1 MQALLCLAG
10 FAFAPVAP
18 ADMTQFI
25 ETYSSDWNL
34 LRREYS
40 IAESPEREARLRT
53 FLTERLRAAKAT
65 KFADLDG
72 EGRVDAILIR
82 NQIEHEIRQLDIDEK
97 SRKETE
103 ALVPFAEP
111 IVRFGEDLRAMKSV
125 DPEAAADVL
134 DALAKDIESARNSVD
149 SGGLTAKRSVAN
161 RAARTVDSL
170 KGTLDDWFSFYD
182 GYDPL
187 FTWWVETP
195 YKSISKALEN
205 YSALLREK
213 LVGTKKGD
221 EITIVGDPIGREA
234 LLSELKFEMIP
245 YTPEEL
251 VQIANREYSWCEAE
265 MKKASREMG
274 FGDDWKKAL
283 EKVKQDHVAPGKQ
296 PELVRNLAEEAIKFI
311 EDHQLMT
318 VPELCK
324 ETWRRQMMSPRQQ
337 LMSPFFLGGETI
349 QIAYPTDQMSQEDKM
364 MSMRGNN
371 VHFARATV
379 FHELIPGHCL
389 QAFMNER
396 YRSYRG
402 IFWTPFWTEGWALYC
417 EMLFWD
423 LGFPKTPENKIGM
436 LFWRMHRCARIIF
449 SINFHLEKMS
459 PQECVDFLVEKVGH
473 ERANAEAEVR
483 RSLSGDYGPLYQCA
497 YMLGGLQFR
506 ALHHDL
512 VDSGTMTN
520 REFHDA
526 ILKENNM
533 PVAMVR
539 ALLTKE
545 NLNPDFRA
553 TWRFYPL
560 N

>member
-1 MQALLCLAG
+1 MQTLLCLAG
-10 FAFAPVAP
+10 MAFVSIAP

-40 IAESPEREARLRT
+40 IAESPERGARLRI
-53 FLTERLRAAKAT
+53 FLTERLREAKAT
-65 KFADLDG
+65 KFSDFDD

-82 NQIEHEIRQLDIDEK
+82 NQIEHEIRQLGIDEK

-103 ALVPFAEP
+103 ALVPFGKP
-111 IVRFGEDLRAMKSV
+111 IISFGEDLRAMKSV
-125 DPEAAADVL
+125 DPEAAAGVL
-134 DALAKDIESARNSVD
+134 DALAQEIESARKGVD
-149 SGGLTAKRSVAN
+149 SGNLTAKGSVAN

-170 KGTLDDWFSFYD
+170 KGTLDDWFSFYN

-195 YKSISKALEN
+195 YKSASKALEN

-221 EITIVGDPIGREA
+221 EIAIVGDPIGREA
-234 LLSELKFEMIP
+234 LLSELQFEMIP

-251 VQIANREYSWCEAE
+251 IQIANKEYAWCEAE

-296 PELVRNLAEEAIKFI
+296 PELVRNLAKEAIRFV

-396 YRSYRG
+396 YRPYRG

-449 SINFHLEKMS
+449 SLNFHLEKMS
-459 PQECVDFLVEKVGH
+459 PQECVDLLVEKVGH

-497 YMLGGLQFR
+497 YMLGGLQFK

-512 VDSGTMTN
+512 VDSGKMTN
-520 REFHDA
+520 REFHDT
-526 ILKENNM
+526 ILKENNI

-545 NLNPDFRA
+545 KLDPDFRA

-560 N
+560 Y

>member
-1 MQALLCLAG
+1 MQTLLCLAG
-10 FAFAPVAP
+10 MAFVSIAP

-40 IAESPEREARLRT
+40 IAESPERGARLRI
-53 FLTERLRAAKAT
+53 FLTERLREAKAT
-65 KFADLDG
+65 KFSDFDD

-82 NQIEHEIRQLDIDEK
+82 NQIEHEIRQLGIDEK

-103 ALVPFAEP
+103 ALVPFGKP
-111 IVRFGEDLRAMKSV
+111 IISFGEDLRAMKSV
-125 DPEAAADVL
+125 DPEAAAGVL
-134 DALAKDIESARNSVD
+134 DALAQEIESARKGVD
-149 SGGLTAKRSVAN
+149 SGNLTAKGSVAN

-170 KGTLDDWFSFYD
+170 KGTLDDWFSFYN

-195 YKSISKALEN
+195 YKSASKALEN

-221 EITIVGDPIGREA
+221 EIAIVGDPIGREA
-234 LLSELKFEMIP
+234 LLSELQFEMIP

-251 VQIANREYSWCEAE
+251 IQIANKEYAWCEAE

-296 PELVRNLAEEAIKFI
+296 PELVRNLAKEAIRFV

-337 LMSPFFLGGETI
+337 LISPFFLGGETI

-396 YRSYRG
+396 YRPYRG

-449 SINFHLEKMS
+449 SLNFHLEKMS
-459 PQECVDFLVEKVGH
+459 PQECVDLLVEKVGH

-497 YMLGGLQFR
+497 YMLGGLQFK

-512 VDSGTMTN
+512 VDSGKMTN
-520 REFHDA
+520 REFHDT
-526 ILKENNM
+526 ILKENNI

-545 NLNPDFRA
+545 KLDPDFRA

-560 N
+560 Y

>member
-1 MQALLCLAG
+1 MQTLLCLAG
-10 FAFAPVAP
+10 MAFVSIAP

-40 IAESPEREARLRT
+40 IAESPERGARLRI
-53 FLTERLRAAKAT
+53 FLTERLREAKAT
-65 KFADLDG
+65 KFSDFDD

-82 NQIEHEIRQLDIDEK
+82 NQIEHEIRQLGIDEK

-103 ALVPFAEP
+103 ALFPFGKP
-111 IVRFGEDLRAMKSV
+111 IISFGEDLRAMKSV
-125 DPEAAADVL
+125 DPEAAAGVL
-134 DALAKDIESARNSVD
+134 DALAQEIESARKGVD
-149 SGGLTAKRSVAN
+149 SGNLTAKGSVAN

-170 KGTLDDWFSFYD
+170 KGTLDDWFSFYN

-195 YKSISKALEN
+195 YKSASKALEN

-221 EITIVGDPIGREA
+221 EIAIVGDPIGREA
-234 LLSELKFEMIP
+234 LLSELQFEMIP

-251 VQIANREYSWCEAE
+251 IQIANKEYAWCEAE

-296 PELVRNLAEEAIKFI
+296 PELVRNLAKEAIRFV

-396 YRSYRG
+396 YRPYRG

-449 SINFHLEKMS
+449 SLNFHLEKMS
-459 PQECVDFLVEKVGH
+459 PQECVDLLVEKVGH

-497 YMLGGLQFR
+497 YMLGGLQFK

-512 VDSGTMTN
+512 VDSGKMTN
-520 REFHDA
+520 REFHDT
-526 ILKENNM
+526 ILKENNI

-545 NLNPDFRA
+545 KLDPDFRA

-560 N
+560 Y

>member
-1 MQALLCLAG
+1 M
-10 FAFAPVAP
+10 AFVSIAP

-40 IAESPEREARLRT
+40 IAESPERGARLRI
-53 FLTERLRAAKAT
+53 FLTERLREAKAT
-65 KFADLDG
+65 KFSDFDD

-82 NQIEHEIRQLDIDEK
+82 NQIEHEIRQLGIDEK

-103 ALVPFAEP
+103 ALVPFGKP
-111 IVRFGEDLRAMKSV
+111 IISFGEDLRAMKSV
-125 DPEAAADVL
+125 DPEAAAGVL
-134 DALAKDIESARNSVD
+134 DALAQEIESARKGVD
-149 SGGLTAKRSVAN
+149 SGNLTAKGSVAN

-170 KGTLDDWFSFYD
+170 KGTLDDWFSFYN

-195 YKSISKALEN
+195 YKSASKALEN

-221 EITIVGDPIGREA
+221 EIAIVGDPIGREA
-234 LLSELKFEMIP
+234 LLSELQFEMIP

-251 VQIANREYSWCEAE
+251 IQIANKEYAWCEAE

-296 PELVRNLAEEAIKFI
+296 PELVRNLAKEAIRFV

-337 LMSPFFLGGETI
+337 LISPFFLGGETI

-396 YRSYRG
+396 YRPYRG

-449 SINFHLEKMS
+449 SLNFHLEKMS
-459 PQECVDFLVEKVGH
+459 PQECVDLLVEKVGH

-497 YMLGGLQFR
+497 YMLGGLQFK

-512 VDSGTMTN
+512 VDSGKMTN
-520 REFHDA
+520 REFHDT
-526 ILKENNM
+526 ILKENNI

-545 NLNPDFRA
+545 KLDPDFRA

-560 N
+560 Y